1 MTSGTKNDWQP
12 VHTHIC
18 CRTRPTLIHAHV
30 FILTETESAWS
41 MYTVVTR
48 CVKAVNTWL
57 ASLVWADQF
66 LQSFLKLCMCKVII
80 NEYHVCTPYKFLA
93 HNRHVGDV
101 HI

>member
-1 MTSGTKNDWQP
+1 MTSGMKNDWQP

-30 FILTETESAWS
+30 FILTETESAWP

-57 ASLVWADQF
+57 ASLVWLDQF
-66 LQSFLKLCMCKVII
+66 LQSFFETVHVQS
-80 NEYHVCTPYKFLA
+80 EYHVCTPYKFLGSQSSCWGCT
-93 HNRHVGDV
+93 HM
-101 HI
+101 